1 MDKFVIDGGKTL
13 NGDVYV
19 SGSKNAAL
27 PVLCTSILTGGLC
40 RYKNIPQLMDIKTM
54 LEVLRV
60 LGVKWE
66 RLEQGVVEIDPSNIN
81 CFAAPY
87 DLVKSMR
94 ASILVLGPL
103 LARFGQAKVS
113 LPGGCAIGVRPID
126 LHLKAMAKMGAE
138 IELKHGYVYAK
149 AKKLKGAHIIFSS
162 TTVGG
167 TENVLM
173 AASLAEGTTIIEG
186 AAMEPEITD
195 LADALVAMGAQIEGA
210 GQSTITIHGVKYL
223 GGLEHT
229 VIPDRIEVGTLMT
242 AAAITKGRLR
252 INNARYDHVEAVSE
266 KLSEMGVKISRD
278 DPNIIEVDGNVDLKP
293 VDVSTAPFPS
303 FPTDMQAQIMTLAC
317 IAGGVSSITENIFEN
332 RFMHVPELIRMGAS
346 LEERSNTVIIHGI
359 KRFEGANVM
368 ATDLRASA
376 SLVLAGLNARG
387 YTEIRRIYHLD
398 RGYDG
403 LDKKLNTVG
412 ASIRREKGGL

>member
-1 MDKFVIDGGKTL
+1 
-13 NGDVYV
+13 
-19 SGSKNAAL
+19 
-27 PVLCTSILTGGLC
+27 
-40 RYKNIPQLMDIKTM
+40 
-54 LEVLRV
+54 
-60 LGVKWE
+60 
-66 RLEQGVVEIDPSNIN
+66 
-81 CFAAPY
+81 
-87 DLVKSMR
+87 
-94 ASILVLGPL
+94 
-103 LARFGQAKVS
+103 
-113 LPGGCAIGVRPID
+113 
-126 LHLKAMAKMGAE
+126 MAKMGAE

-149 AKKLKGAHIIFSS
+149 AKKLKGARIIFSS

-195 LADALVAMGAQIEGA
+195 LADALVAMGAKIEGA
-210 GQSTITIHGVKYL
+210 GQRTITVHGVREL
-223 GGLEHT
+223 SGLEHT
-229 VIPDRIEVGTLMT
+229 VIPDRIEVGTLMA

-252 INNARYDHVEAVSE
+252 INNARSDHVEAVSE
-266 KLSEMGVKISRD
+266 KLNEMGVNISCEG
-278 DPNIIEVDGNVDLKP
+278 PGIIEVDGNVDLKP
-293 VDVSTAPFPS
+293 LDVSTAPFPS

-346 LEERSNTVIIHGI
+346 LEERGNTVIIHGI

-398 RGYDG
+398 RGYEG
-403 LDKKLNTVG
+403 LDKKLNSVG
-412 ASIRREKGGL
+412 ASIRREKGGS

>member
-1 MDKFVIDGGKTL
+1 
-13 NGDVYV
+13 
-19 SGSKNAAL
+19 
-27 PVLCTSILTGGLC
+27 
-40 RYKNIPQLMDIKTM
+40 M

-223 GGLEHT
+223 GGLEHR

-412 ASIRREKGGL
+412 ASIRREKGPL